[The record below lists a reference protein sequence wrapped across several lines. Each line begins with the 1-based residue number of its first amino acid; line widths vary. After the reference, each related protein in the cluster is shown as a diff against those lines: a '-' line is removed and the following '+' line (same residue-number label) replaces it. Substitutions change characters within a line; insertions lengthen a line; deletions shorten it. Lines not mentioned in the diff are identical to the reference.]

1 MHRRPRR
8 GKKLA
13 FLALALARHHDEL
26 LADFQQTY
34 GMDVWDDLEE
44 MAASD
49 DPPLRLAALAY
60 QLPAASRTRA
70 ALNPAA
76 SHSTEATLL
85 RQIEL
90 NQRYWAWAHTKD
102 AERQENEPEPMWL
115 AGEEQEHERAVEREE
130 SMALMVAGALGIE
143 I

>member
-1 MHRRPRR
+1 
-8 GKKLA
+8 
-13 FLALALARHHDEL
+13 
-26 LADFQQTY
+26 
-34 GMDVWDDLEE
+34 MDVWDDLEE

-60 QLPAASRTRA
+60 QLPADSRTRRA
-70 ALNPAA
+70 VNPAGA
-76 SHSTEATLL
+76 HSTEATLL

-115 AGEEQEHERAVEREE
+115 AGEEQAHERAVEHEE
-130 SMALMVAGALGIE
+130 NVALMVAGALGIE